1 MNILEK
7 KVKEIQMPADM
18 KARITQNCYQNLSN
32 MENKT
37 MTKRTKSNFFK
48 KPAVAVASLALCL
61 FFTGV
66 TALAASEQLK
76 GFFKD
81 ITNWN
86 GAVTGTTYEHA
97 TDEITVDV
105 TAVTDQLTILAT
117 FKNPTAAPYGFID
130 EFGVHSYTIKNISDK
145 VVVKGNVPTMSSIS
159 NGQVNINIPLENL
172 PAGEYTLVIDA
183 FVGASKADQPLVVNG
198 NWVCEF
204 TK

>member
-1 MNILEK
+1 MNILGK

-32 MENKT
+32 LENKT
-37 MTKRTKSNFFK
+37 MTKRSKTNFFK

-66 TALAASEQLK
+66 TALAASGQLK

-81 ITNWN
+81 ITNWT
-86 GAVTGTTYEHA
+86 GAVTGTTYEQA
-97 TDEITVDV
+97 TDEITVDII
-105 TAVTDQLTILAT
+105 AVTDQLTILAT
-117 FKNPTAAPYGFID
+117 MKNPTSAPYGFFD
-130 EFGVHSYTIKNISDK
+130 EFGVHSFTIKNISGK
-145 VVVKGNVPTMSSIS
+145 AVLKGNVPAMSQPV

-172 PAGEYTLVIDA
+172 PAGEYTLIIDA

>member
-18 KARITQNCYQNLSN
+18 KARITQNCYQYLSN

-37 MTKRTKSNFFK
+37 MTKRTKTNFFK
-48 KPAVAVASLALCL
+48 KPAVAIASLALCL

-66 TALAASEQLK
+66 TALAASGQIK

-81 ITNWN
+81 ITNWT
-86 GAVTGTTYEHA
+86 GAVTGTTYEQA
-97 TDEITVDV
+97 TDEITVHV
-105 TAVTDQLTILAT
+105 VEVTDQLTILAT
-117 FKNPTAAPYGFID
+117 MKNPSVAPYGFLE
-130 EFGVHSYTIKNISDK
+130 EFGVHNFSVKNMSGK
-145 VVVKGNVPTMSSIS
+145 VVLKGNVPTMSRLV
-159 NGQVNINIPLENL
+159 NGQANIYIPLENI

-183 FVGASKADQPLVVNG
+183 FVGAAKADQPLVING